1 MAKGSLTRI
10 VPIFFVGCAVRRL
23 AATMAAGI
31 VGIASLANAADG
43 GDRAPPSGWQLADLA
58 STVQSLRGRSYER
71 GRELFVKAHCASCH
85 PADAKKEFGPDLTK
99 LDPRFQPVD
108 ILRDVLEPSRRI
120 ADARYEVWMF
130 ELASG
135 RELVGLV
142 ASETMETLKLMQQP
156 PSVAPPL
163 EIPRGEIERRK
174 MSLISIMPERLLD
187 GLTRDEVADLIAYV
201 AARGEPPEPP
211 ATPATD

>member
-1 MAKGSLTRI
+1 MAKGSLTR
-10 VPIFFVGCAVRRL
+10 VLPICFLRGALRRL
-23 AATMAAGI
+23 AAFVA
-31 VGIASLANAADG
+31 VGIASLASAAD
-43 GDRAPPSGWQLADLA
+43 DRAPPRGWQLADLA
-58 STVQSLRGRSYER
+58 PSVQSLRGRSYER

-130 ELASG
+130 ELTSG

-142 ASETMETLKLMQQP
+142 ASETRETLKLMQQP

-201 AARGEPPEPP
+201 ATRGESPEP
-211 ATPATD
+211 AVTPVTD